1 MNTRTSARVF
11 AAPMAALMTLGI
23 ALQPASA
30 QNRDGRIPAD
40 TVIRVELERD
50 LDGAR
55 AREGDRFTAV
65 LSPRDRSGFPLDT
78 RFEGVVTESQ
88 RSTKDRPGIL
98 DAEFRTAILPD
109 GDRLRM
115 VGHLASLAR
124 KDNRRDEN
132 GRLISRR
139 DKKKDGNGKV
149 DLKWVGIGAG
159 AGAVLATIMGESF
172 FRGVLLGGLGG
183 AVYGYLNRDKGDNKS
198 SRNRDDYHDVVLAK
212 GSTFGIRLDEEVD
225 FASRGD
231 YKYNR
236 QTVEDDER
244 GPGRNRPANPRFDQ
258 VDVRLDGTVVQ
269 FEEAKPV
276 NFNGELYVP
285 LRPIAKAADM
295 DFNHRLGEDTFT
307 LRNGTETI
315 RGTVGET
322 MLDVADKDNPLN
334 APISLNGE
342 IYVSTDYL
350 SRAAGL
356 RVDWQERENRLA
368 IHSYK

>member
-1 MNTRTSARVF
+1 MNIRSNARHF
-11 AAPMAALMTLGI
+11 AAPMAAVMMLGVTLP
-23 ALQPASA
+23 ALA
-30 QNRDGRIPAD
+30 QDREGRIPAD
-40 TVIRVELERD
+40 TVIRVEMERD
-50 LDGAR
+50 LDGAK

-65 LSPRDRSGFPLDT
+65 ISPRDRSGFPLET

-88 RSTKDRPGIL
+88 RMTKDRPGIL

-109 GDRLRM
+109 GDRVRID
-115 VGHLASLAR
+115 GQLASLGR

-132 GRLISRR
+132 GRLINKRSKSGG
-139 DKKKDGNGKV
+139 DGKV

-183 AVYGYLNRDKGDNKS
+183 AVYGYLNRDKGDKTA
-198 SRNRDDYHDVVLAK
+198 RNREEYRDVTLTR
-212 GSTFGIRLDEEVD
+212 GTPFGIRLNSEVD
-225 FASRGD
+225 FASRDD
-231 YKYNR
+231 YRYNR
-236 QTVEDDER
+236 QAGEDDER
-244 GPGRNRPANPRFDQ
+244 VNDRDPRKANPRYDQ
-258 VDVRLDGTVVQ
+258 VDVRLDGAVVQ

-276 NFNGELYVP
+276 NYNGELYVP
-285 LRPIAKAADM
+285 LRPIASAAKM
-295 DFNHRLGEDTFT
+295 EFNHRLGEDTFT
-307 LRNGTETI
+307 LRNDTETI
-315 RGTVGET
+315 RGAVGES
-322 MLDVADKDNPLN
+322 MVDVADRENPLN